1 MALQPDSLHSHWNIS
16 QREHLDP
23 LHRNKRTPRSNW
35 LSSAGEPGY
44 GGARISRRSRF
55 LIQTSDSDGPVN
67 MPLIFPSVAA
77 EWSELSDA
85 AVQEVTRGHVM
96 RGVT

>member
-1 MALQPDSLHSHWNIS
+1 M
-16 QREHLDP
+16 DP
-23 LHRNKRTPRSNW
+23 LHGNKWTPQTKR

-55 LIQTSDSDGPVN
+55 LVQTSDSDDLVN